1 MPLALKSAQP
11 GTKQFRAALRDAIE
25 KTSNLTVSHG
35 IVNMSASDHLGFD
48 QRARVMVEIKDGTWK
63 LVGGAK

>member
-48 QRARVMVEIKDGTWK
+48 QRARVMVEVKGGAWK
-63 LVGGAK
+63 LVGDAK